1 MIDRVLHKGVWIAL
15 VLCFTLPVAAQE
27 GRHQVQ
33 AVIEGVRTPQHAH
46 QAAVLIRQLPGVEMG
61 RVDHNTRNLLLHLG
75 PGSPVTQAQLDQ
87 AIAPLGLSLR
97 CYRRSPLEGAGPFR
111 HLDPRTCGQA
121 PAER

>member
-1 MIDRVLHKGVWIAL
+1 MSSRLLHKGVWIAL

-46 QAAVLIRQLPGVEMG
+46 QAAVLIRQLPGVDMG
-61 RVDHNTRNLLLHLG
+61 RVDHNTRNLLLHLD
-75 PGSPVTQAQLDQ
+75 PASPVTQAQLEQ
-87 AIAPLGLSLR
+87 VIAPLGMSLR
-97 CYRRSPLEGAGPFR
+97 CYRRGPIEGAPFR

-121 PAER
+121 PADR